1 MFKRLLVVLML
12 LALFALDAN
21 ATDYSFV
28 KGGAYGQL
36 GTSTPLTT
44 FFYARADENLAVIS
58 DKTGLVCVLKGFSY
72 GQEAYLQ
79 ENSSY
84 RAPYDDLYMLVCLR
98 RYGYG
103 NAIVGVIT
111 IP

>member
-1 MFKRLLVVLML
+1 MVVVLL
-12 LALFALDAN
+12 FLAASNAN

-28 KGGAYGQL
+28 RGGSYGQL
-36 GTSTPLTT
+36 SPSTPLTT
-44 FFYARADENLAVIS
+44 FFYARANENLAVIS
-58 DKTGLVCVLKGFSY
+58 DKTGLVCALQGFSY
-72 GQEAYLQ
+72 GQKAYLQ

-98 RYGYG
+98 RSGYG
-103 NAIVGVIT
+103 EALVGVIS